1 MDTFDIYSMLPSV
14 IGDPIADFF
23 ASERWAHLFFRI
35 KLGSGIIS
43 ALLFIAIVYLV
54 IKSNTIGVKMEAY
67 SEAFSQKSFTVPKKK
82 MLKKW
87 AEIQARAQSTY
98 EADYKLALLDADKLF
113 DETLKLM
120 GFQGKDMGE
129 RLKMVNKD
137 QLSNLEEIWWAHK
150 LRNQMVH
157 ETRSKTARGDVQR
170 AIAAFEKSF
179 KEFGTLD

>member
-1 MDTFDIYSMLPSV
+1 MDTLYSILPSV

-35 KLGSGIIS
+35 QLASGILCVVLV
-43 ALLFIAIVYLV
+43 AAIVYLV
-54 IKSNTIGVKMEAY
+54 IKSNALGAKMEAY

-87 AEIQARAQSTY
+87 TEIQQRAQSTY

-113 DETLKLM
+113 DETLKIM
-120 GFQGKDMGE
+120 GFAGKDMGE
-129 RLKMVNKD
+129 RLKMVNSK
-137 QLSNLEEIWWAHK
+137 QLSNIDDVWWAHK

-170 AIAAFEKSF
+170 AIATFERSL
-179 KEFGTLD
+179 KEFEALD